1 MNKLVKVPVV
11 LFIYKKENTLIEILK
26 RINAYNPSRFYVV
39 SDIWENENDNKSI
52 NKTRKIV
59 NDYTDSD
66 IINWIIPPSH
76 QGIIN
81 IFDYALDIIF
91 EKEDQAIILEDDT
104 IPSNAFFHFCALM
117 LEKYKTD
124 YGIGS
129 IIGTNLGSSR
139 QSNTYFKTLV
149 GLPYWGWA
157 TWADRWK
164 HMPKDFS
171 FWDSYVQSNA
181 FKELLNTNYP
191 YSHSF
196 LRNRQNPKSWDLKW
210 AMFQLSSNM
219 KSIVPGINLIT
230 NNGYNEL
237 ATFTKIENSTFANI
251 QLVDSNI
258 ECNNFELEDK
268 LLALKYEITQKKF
281 ISEFAK

>member
-1 MNKLVKVPVV
+1 MNIAIV
-11 LFIYKKENTLIEILK
+11 LFVYRRTNNLERILDAIISSGNTNIH
-26 RINAYNPSRFYVV
+26 VV
-39 SDIWENENDNKSI
+39 IDSGKSI
-52 NKTRKIV
+52 I
-59 NDYTDSD
+59 DDSLVQD
-66 IINWIIPPSH
+66 VKKFINSHPIHELASFISPPSH

>member
-1 MNKLVKVPVV
+1 MNTAIV
-11 LFIYKKENTLIEILK
+11 LFVYRRTNNLIKILDAIISSQNTNIFIVMDSGKTIIDNSMVLDVKKF
-26 RINAYNPSRFYVV
+26 INNHPIHELATFIS
-39 SDIWENENDNKSI
+39 
-52 NKTRKIV
+52 
-59 NDYTDSD
+59 
-66 IINWIIPPSH
+66 PPSH

-81 IFDYALDIIF
+81 IFEYALDIIF

-104 IPSNAFFHFCALM
+104 IPSNSFFHFCTLM

-124 YGIGS
+124 HAIGS
-129 IIGTNLGSSR
+129 IIGTNLGSSQ
-139 QSNTYFKTLV
+139 QSNAYFKTLV

-164 HMPKDFS
+164 KMPKDFS
-171 FWDSYVQSNA
+171 FWDKYVQSDA
-181 FKELLNTNYP
+181 FRELLNTDYP
-191 YSHSF
+191 YCNSF
-196 LRNRQNPKSWDLKW
+196 IRNRQNPKSWDLKW

-251 QLVDSNI
+251 QLVELNMEVD
-258 ECNNFELEDK
+258 NFELEDNM
-268 LLALKYEITQKKF
+268 LALKYEITQKKF

>member
-1 MNKLVKVPVV
+1 MNKIAKVPIV
-11 LFIYKKENTLIEILK
+11 LFIYKKENALMEILNK
-26 RINAYNPSRFYVV
+26 INEFNPSRFYVV
-39 SDIWENENDNKSI
+39 SDVWENENENLAIK
-52 NKTRKIV
+52 NTRKIV
-59 NDYTDSD
+59 NDYFLSVN
-66 IINWIIPPSH
+66 INWIIPPSH

-81 IFDYALDIIF
+81 IFEYALDIIF

-104 IPSNAFFHFCALM
+104 IPSNSFFHFCTFM

-124 YGIGS
+124 HAIGS
-129 IIGTNLGSSR
+129 IIGTNLGSSQ
-139 QSNTYFKTLV
+139 QSNAYFKTLV

-164 HMPKDFS
+164 KMPKDFS
-171 FWDSYVQSNA
+171 FWDKYVQSDA
-181 FKELLNTNYP
+181 FRELLNTDYP
-191 YSHSF
+191 YCNSF
-196 LRNRQNPKSWDLKW
+196 IRNRQNPKSWDLKW

-251 QLVDSNI
+251 QLVELNMEVD
-258 ECNNFELEDK
+258 NFELEDNM
-268 LLALKYEITQKKF
+268 LALKYEITQKKF